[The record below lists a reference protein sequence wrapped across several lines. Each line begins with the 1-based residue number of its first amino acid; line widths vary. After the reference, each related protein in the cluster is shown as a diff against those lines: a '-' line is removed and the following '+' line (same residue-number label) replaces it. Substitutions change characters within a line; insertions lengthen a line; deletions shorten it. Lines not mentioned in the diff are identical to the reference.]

1 LNEPLGVPQ
10 ALILQG
16 VGAEMAMKKNTQNS
30 LKKSSP
36 PVFFHGPGAKKRFFA
51 PGGGYFCTWQVL
63 TAAIIR
69 P

>member
-1 LNEPLGVPQ
+1 MPQ

-16 VGAEMAMKKNTQNS
+16 LGAEMAVKKNTQNS
-30 LKKSSP
+30 LKKLSP
-36 PVFFHGPGAKKRFFA
+36 PGFLPGPGAKKRFFA
-51 PGGGYFCTWQVL
+51 PGGGYFFTWQVL